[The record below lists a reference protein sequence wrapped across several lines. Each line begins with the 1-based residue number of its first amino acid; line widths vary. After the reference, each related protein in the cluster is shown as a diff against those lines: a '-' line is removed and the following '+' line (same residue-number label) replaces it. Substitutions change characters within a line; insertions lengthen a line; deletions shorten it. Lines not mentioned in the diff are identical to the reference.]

1 MAEHPVA
8 GERILLRI
16 PDLAMVAPVVR
27 HEHEHWD
34 GSGYPDG
41 LYGRTIPI
49 GSRIILACDAYHAM
63 ITDRP
68 YRAAMTPDE
77 AADELRRCAKAQ
89 FDPDV
94 VEALLDL
101 LGHNPPQVP
110 DRTRGVK
117 LAAAPPRRAPTR
129 RGR

>member
-1 MAEHPVA
+1 
-8 GERILLRI
+8 
-16 PDLAMVAPVVR
+16 VR

-41 LYGRTIPI
+41 LKGRLIPI

-63 ITDRP
+63 IADRP
-68 YRAAMTPDE
+68 YRAAMTPAE
-77 AADELRRCAKAQ
+77 ASDELRAGAGTQ

-101 LGHNPPQVP
+101 LGHDRPQGP
-110 DRTRGVK
+110 DRSAGVRMP
-117 LAAAPPRRAPTR
+117 AAPPPRQL